1 MKSGYVKL
9 SIPEYDALMIGNYT
23 KSQQLARQ
31 EEKISELEE
40 QIAELQEE
48 LNEKSKIE
56 KEMRE
61 YINALKEAEK

>member
-1 MKSGYVKL
+1 M
-9 SIPEYDALMIGNYT
+9 
-23 KSQQLARQ
+23 ARL
-31 EEKISELEE
+31 EEKIAELE
-40 QIAELQEE
+40 EE